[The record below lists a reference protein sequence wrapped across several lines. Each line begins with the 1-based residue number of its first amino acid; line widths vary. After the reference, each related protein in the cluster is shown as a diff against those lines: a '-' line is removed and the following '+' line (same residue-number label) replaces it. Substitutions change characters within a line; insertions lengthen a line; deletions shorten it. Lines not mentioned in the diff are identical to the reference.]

1 MLEKQVK
8 IAFLSVG
15 SNLGN
20 KKKNIEKA
28 KVLLNKNKIKII
40 KSSKNYE
47 TFSWPNKKNPKF
59 INIVLKVKTILSPNK
74 LLNKCLYIE
83 KTLGRIRK
91 KKNEPR
97 ICDIDIID
105 YNGEVLHAYNNE
117 ILTLPHPEMHKR
129 NFVLVPLFEISK
141 SWVHPL
147 KKARIV
153 NLLNSL
159 KDKDLRAIKLI

>member
-91 KKNEPR
+91 KKMTLE
-97 ICDIDIID
+97 
-105 YNGEVLHAYNNE
+105 YV
-117 ILTLPHPEMHKR
+117 IL
-129 NFVLVPLFEISK
+129 I
-141 SWVHPL
+141 
-147 KKARIV
+147 
-153 NLLNSL
+153 
-159 KDKDLRAIKLI
+159 